1 VRVAGQWRYL
11 YRAIDQV
18 GQVIDV
24 FIAPRRDATS
34 CAAST
39 HGLGSSP
46 QTVRCLRPSAA
57 CCPGPDGR
65 SSWSRPRCGL
75 DGTVT
80 WWAGAGPIQRR
91 HAAGHDS
98 PASANSDRAAGH
110 REPTLGLPA
119 HPWGSCWA
127 LAARSPPAPSP
138 RSCAPTASRAERPSR
153 RGHPLI
159 RPSRNCT
166 GASVVRAWSARPPG
180 CHWTTTGRI
189 RRFLGQAVTDGL
201 LVWRG
206 RGLREAPFA
215 LVVDPGLRP
224 RFFSVFP
231 TPANFRSR

>member
-1 VRVAGQWRYL
+1 MNHRAVYSVSVAHR
-11 YRAIDQV
+11 
-18 GQVIDV
+18 
-24 FIAPRRDATS
+24 
-34 CAAST
+34 AAST
-39 HGLGSSP
+39 HGLGSGP

-80 WWAGAGPIQRR
+80 WWAAQDLSSAG
-91 HAAGHDS
+91 
-98 PASANSDRAAGH
+98 
-110 REPTLGLPA
+110 
-119 HPWGSCWA
+119 
-127 LAARSPPAPSP
+127 
-138 RSCAPTASRAERPSR
+138 
-153 RGHPLI
+153 
-159 RPSRNCT
+159 
-166 GASVVRAWSARPPG
+166 RPPG

-201 LVWRG
+201 LLWRG